1 MTIAAPTPELSRPVA
16 LDDLADGEPLT
27 LALEATPEERV
38 ALAGRLGVIEI
49 RSLAAAIG
57 VVRAGAGRLRV
68 DIDYRAD
75 VVQCCVVT
83 LEPVPATIEES
94 FTQAFLRETPPSDGA
109 AGANGEVRVD
119 PGEEAETIEEDHLD
133 VGELLAQCLSL
144 ALDPYPR
151 KQGASFAGFTTAEGA
166 PNAFA
171 ALGGIEFETAGKRRR
186 TPPPAPE

>member
-1 MTIAAPTPELSRPVA
+1 MTIAAPTPEMSLPVA
-16 LDDLADGEPLT
+16 LDNLADGEPLALT
-27 LALEATPEERV
+27 LEATPEQRA
-38 ALAGRLGVIEI
+38 ALAARLGAIEI
-49 RSLAAAIG
+49 RSLAAAIR
-57 VVRAGAGRLRV
+57 VVRAGAARLRV

-94 FTQAFLRETPPSDGA
+94 FTQAFLRETRPSDGA
-109 AGANGEVRVD
+109 AGANDEVRID

-151 KQGASFAGFTTAEGA
+151 KQGASFAGFNTDEGA
-166 PNAFA
+166 PSPFA
-171 ALGGIEFETAGKRRR
+171 ALGGIESETAGKHRR
-186 TPPPAPE
+186 TRPPAPE